1 MYISKARNMNGY
13 KKRFSQVDNLLLL
26 QEIHKLIKIESTGT
40 LEDLCRRFNMSRTGI
55 ARRLEQLREKGANID
70 FIRDH
75 YTKSF
80 VYTNNFEFEV
90 HITIKSS

>member
-55 ARRLEQLREKGANID
+55 ARRLEQLREMGAQIEFD
-70 FIRDH
+70 
-75 YTKSF
+75 SF
-80 VYTNNFEFEV
+80 HNSYIYTNHFEFEV
-90 HITIKSS
+90 TIKSS